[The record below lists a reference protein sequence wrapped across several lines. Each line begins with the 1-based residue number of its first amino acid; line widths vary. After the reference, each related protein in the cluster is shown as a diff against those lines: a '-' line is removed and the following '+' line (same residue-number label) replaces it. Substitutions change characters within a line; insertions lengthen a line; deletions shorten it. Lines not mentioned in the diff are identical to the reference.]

1 MTSFQIIANYIREH
15 GWCQGEFHSP
25 DGKACLAGAIEI
37 TGFGGK
43 TYREVLEKINKTPH
57 PNNCP
62 HGYSC
67 ISDWNDVP
75 GRTVEEVLALLES
88 D

>member
-1 MTSFQIIANYIREH
+1 MTNFQIIADYIREH
-15 GWCQGEFHSP
+15 GWCQGEFHSS
-25 DGKACLAGAIEI
+25 DGRVCLAGAIET

-43 TYREVLEKINKTPH
+43 TYREVLEKINRTTDPDY
-57 PNNCP
+57 P

-75 GRTVEEVLALLES
+75 GRTVEEVLAILEPG
-88 D
+88 